1 MNKIIYITLFSIL
14 TSCFYRDFHQPK
26 HKKGLRQAHRESIKY
41 KNHKSP
47 YKKATITS

>member
-1 MNKIIYITLFSIL
+1 MNKLIYITLFSIL

-26 HKKGLRQAHRESIKY
+26 HKKGIRQAHKEVRTY